1 MKRVLSILLLLLSF
15 APPATA
21 QHERA
26 ATPSTAGAAERPPL
40 LSGFGNARFH
50 ITTRSRQALRYF
62 DQGLN
67 CCYAFNHE
75 EAIRAFEE
83 AARLDPGCAMA
94 HWGIAYACGPNINL
108 PMDEGHGKRAYEEVQ
123 KALALALKA
132 TERERAYIQ
141 ALSKR
146 YGDPPSADQHALDV
160 AYADAMREVMRKY
173 PGDLDAATLFAESM
187 MNLRPWDFYTWDG
200 TPNPGTDE
208 IVSTLEH
215 VLSKNPKHVGAI
227 HFYIHAVEASN
238 DPRRALKYAERL
250 PNLAPGAGHLV
261 HMPTHLYL
269 RLGRYGD
276 VSTLNA
282 RAIEAD
288 KKYLGRERL
297 RVDLSKG
304 MDVYRIMYYT
314 HNIHMR
320 WAGLC
325 MEGRSADAI
334 AAAREVVAS
343 VPAEAVR
350 MMPPMEFWSPVLY
363 YTFARFGRWDDML
376 NEPAPPADLHF
387 TKGMWHYGR
396 ALAYIA
402 KGRLIEALT
411 EKDSLTMIEA
421 ATPEDAMIG
430 AGNQTKAVLHVA
442 ARIAIGKLA
451 LAQRHPDDAI
461 RILQEAVRAQARLRY
476 DEPPIWYYASRQSLG
491 AALILTGR
499 AAEAESVFREDLE
512 QYPANGWSLYGLM
525 LAQRAKGDLTT
536 SAETDK
542 EFKKAWAWSDV
553 TPSITL
559 L

>member
-1 MKRVLSILLLLLSF
+1 MKRSLLVLLLLLPF
-15 APPATA
+15 APQAGA
-21 QHERA
+21 QHQHA
-26 ATPSTAGAAERPPL
+26 STPAPSGAAARPPL

-50 ITTRSRQALRYF
+50 VTTRSRQAQRYF

-108 PMDEGHGKRAYEEVQ
+108 PMDEEHGKRAYEEVR
-123 KALALALKA
+123 KALALVPKA
-132 TERERAYIQ
+132 TARERAYIQ

-146 YGDPPSADQHALDV
+146 YTDPPASDQHSLDV
-160 AYADAMREVMRKY
+160 AYADAMREVMRRY
-173 PGDLDAATLFAESM
+173 PVDPDAATLFAESM
-187 MNLRPWDFYTWDG
+187 MDLRPWDFYAADG

-215 VLSKNPKHVGAI
+215 VLKRNPKYVGAI
-227 HFYIHAVEASN
+227 HLYIHAVEASP
-238 DPRRALKYAERL
+238 DPARALPYAERL

-261 HMPTHLYL
+261 HMPTHIYL

-288 KKYLGRERL
+288 KKYLGPERL
-297 RVDLSKG
+297 QVDVSKG
-304 MDVYRIMYYT
+304 LDMYRMMYYT
-314 HNIHMR
+314 HSIHMR
-320 WAGLC
+320 WQGLC
-325 MEGRSADAI
+325 MEGRGADAI
-334 AAAREVVAS
+334 AAAREVAAG
-343 VPAEAVR
+343 VPPEAVR
-350 MMPPMEFWSPVLY
+350 MMPPMEYWSPVLY
-363 YTFARFGRWDDML
+363 YTFARFGRWDEML
-376 NEPAPPADLHF
+376 NEPAPPVDLRF
-387 TKGMWHYGR
+387 AKAMWHYGR

-402 KGRLIEALT
+402 KGRLLEALT
-411 EKDSLTMIEA
+411 ERDSVA
-421 ATPEDAMIG
+421 AIDAETPEDALIG
-430 AGNQTKAVLHVA
+430 VGNRTKAVLHVA
-442 ARIAIGKLA
+442 DRIASGKLA
-451 LAQRHPDDAI
+451 LAQRQPDDAI
-461 RILQEAVRAQARLRY
+461 RILRDAVDAQDLLRY
-476 DEPPIWYYASRQSLG
+476 DEPPIWYYGSRQSLG

-499 AAEAESVFREDLE
+499 PAEAERIFREDLK

-525 LAQRAKGDLTT
+525 LAQRAKGDLTAST
-536 SAETDK
+536 ETEK
-542 EFKKAWAWSDV
+542 ELKKAWAWSDA